1 MVNFPLVKQPQQL
14 EMSNQQN
21 DSLAVF
27 FNNHCVKR
35 GVPVEEVIT
44 YLYDRLNCR
53 QRIMSAEESSKKPT
67 KWGVVYEVRIPS
79 RNEHFYFMTEKQ
91 RNLAFDALSAS
102 NLEVYKSAETM
113 SHHTD
118 TFFWDNQVDE
128 LVKVATNSFELKP
141 LGMAV

>member
-1 MVNFPLVKQPQQL
+1 
-14 EMSNQQN
+14 MSNQQN
-21 DSLAVF
+21 DLLAVF
-27 FNNHCVKR
+27 FNNYCVKR
-35 GVPVEEVIT
+35 GIPVEEVIT

-67 KWGVVYEVRIPS
+67 KWGVVYEVLIPS
-79 RNEHFYFMTEKQ
+79 RNEHFYFKTDTQ
-91 RNLAFDALSAS
+91 RDLAFNALSAS
-102 NLEVYKSAETM
+102 NLQVYKSAETM

-128 LVKVATNSFELKP
+128 LVKVATNSFNLKP